1 MNILGRIRRFFKR
14 EPPIYHLHFDFP
26 IGVSV
31 KGEAMKPLDFHV
43 PIEQRFG
50 NRLMKVEH

>member
-1 MNILGRIRRFFKR
+1 MNIIGRIRRFFKR
-14 EPPIYHLHFDFP
+14 EPPVYHLHFDFP
-26 IGVSV
+26 VEVSV
-31 KGEAMKPLDFHV
+31 KGEAMKSLDFHV